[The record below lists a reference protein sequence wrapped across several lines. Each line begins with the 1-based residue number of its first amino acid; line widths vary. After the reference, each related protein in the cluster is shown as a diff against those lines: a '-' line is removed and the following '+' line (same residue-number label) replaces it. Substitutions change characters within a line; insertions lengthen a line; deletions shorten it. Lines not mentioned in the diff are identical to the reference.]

1 MIGKYKE
8 IVSELFILPFTA
20 FQGVYE
26 TNKNQIFMIFSDSTP
41 ITNNHIKEITK
52 IINKHGKKF
61 TYEIYIH
68 GADLETNIY
77 NLCMLITIKE
87 E

>member
-1 MIGKYKE
+1 MKEKYKE
-8 IVSELFILPFTA
+8 IVSELFMLS

-26 TNKNQIFMIFSDSTP
+26 TKNNQIFMIFSDNTP

-52 IINKHGKKF
+52 IINKYGKAF

-68 GADLETNIY
+68 SADLETNIY

-87 E
+87 ELK